1 MKVPYFNWITFDKNN
16 PSSDIRFGDKY
27 LILLRMGHI
36 FQTSGIQKMTGKKA
50 RELKW
55 WNMPKFL
62 ISRIEALRAI
72 DICLK
77 YGGYTI
83 D

>member
-1 MKVPYFNWITFDKNN
+1 MSMKMGFLLGIERRKMNIKCKVCSNLKYCTASVDSDTCESFKIGMDKLIETATEL
-16 PSSDIRFGDKY
+16 SKKY
-27 LILLRMGHI
+27 H
-36 FQTSGIQKMTGKKA
+36 
-50 RELKW
+50 
-55 WNMPKFL
+55 
-62 ISRIEALRAI
+62 ISRGETLIAI

>member
-1 MKVPYFNWITFDKNN
+1 MNIKCKVCSDLNYCPASDDPDTCVIFEIGMDKLIKTATEL
-16 PSSDIRFGDKY
+16 SKKY
-27 LILLRMGHI
+27 
-36 FQTSGIQKMTGKKA
+36 
-50 RELKW
+50 
-55 WNMPKFL
+55 NV
-62 ISRIEALRAI
+62 SRGEALRAI